1 MIRNG
6 RGGKPL
12 RQELL
17 QKKVEEKILDSY
29 EDLYRLAY
37 SYVRNADDAMDIVQ
51 ESVYKA
57 MKNAGRMKEEGYI
70 ATWLWRITVN
80 TAIDFIRKNR
90 REVATETFYETGK
103 EDTYADVD
111 TIEALEVLDDRER
124 AVVVLRFFED
134 RKIQEVAEILNEN
147 VNTVKSIL
155 YRSLKKLKVE
165 LAKGDALYEG

>member
-1 MIRNG
+1 M
-6 RGGKPL
+6 

-57 MKNAGRMKEEGYI
+57 MKNAGCMKEERYI
-70 ATWLWRITVN
+70 STWLWRITVN

-90 REVATETFYETGK
+90 REVATEIFYEAGK
-103 EDTYADVD
+103 EDIYEDVD
-111 TIEALEVLDDRER
+111 TIEALETLDDRER

-134 RKIQEVAEILNEN
+134 RKITEVADILNEN
-147 VNTVKSIL
+147 VSTIKSIL
-155 YRSLKKLKVE
+155 YRSLRKLKVE
-165 LAKGDALYEG
+165 LTKGEALYEG